1 MKVRLDFV
9 TNSSSSSYLIAFKDS
24 NTFDEETLNKYPFL
38 KLFPNIIETIID
50 MESDDTT
57 AAYIFETKEDYE
69 EYLINNYSW
78 TKAKTIKD
86 LINDN
91 DYSYVR
97 NRYEKAVE
105 YLSKG
110 YKIAEKDIGYDDE
123 SLVKIIKALTNNN
136 DDFVLLEEDD

>member
-24 NTFDEETLNKYPFL
+24 KIFDEETLNKYPFL
-38 KLFPNIIETIID
+38 KLFPNIIETIMD

-78 TKAKTIKD
+78 TKAKTIED
-86 LINDN
+86 LIND
-91 DYSYVR
+91 DSYVR

-105 YLSKG
+105 HLSKG

-123 SLVKIIKALTNNN
+123 SLIKIIKALAN
-136 DDFVLLEEDD
+136 DNDEFVLLEEDD

>member
-1 MKVRLDFV
+1 M
-9 TNSSSSSYLIAFKDS
+9 
-24 NTFDEETLNKYPFL
+24 
-38 KLFPNIIETIID
+38 D
-50 MESDDTT
+50 MESGYDTT
-57 AAYIFETKEDYE
+57 AAYVYETKEDYE
-69 EYLINNYSW
+69 QYLLDNYGY
-78 TKAKTIKD
+78 TKTRTIKD
-86 LINDN
+86 LIEGD
-91 DYSYVR
+91 SYVR

>member
-24 NTFDEETLNKYPFL
+24 NIFDEETLNKYPFL
-38 KLFPNIIETIID
+38 KLFPNIIETIMD
-50 MESDDTT
+50 MESGYDTT
-57 AAYIFETKEDYE
+57 AAYVYETKEDYE
-69 EYLINNYSW
+69 QYLLDNYSY
-78 TKAKTIKD
+78 TKARTIKD
-86 LINDN
+86 LIEGD
-91 DYSYVR
+91 SYVR
-97 NRYEKAVE
+97 DRYEKAVE

>member
-24 NTFDEETLNKYPFL
+24 NIFDEETLNKYPFL
-38 KLFPNIIETIID
+38 KLFPNIIETIMD
-50 MESDDTT
+50 MESGYDTT
-57 AAYIFETKEDYE
+57 AAYVYETKEDYE
-69 EYLINNYSW
+69 QYLLDNYGY
-78 TKAKTIKD
+78 TKTRTIKD
-86 LINDN
+86 LIEGD
-91 DYSYVR
+91 SYVR